1 MRGRIAKMDNP
12 SLGKGVASGAGRMG
26 GLGLR
31 EGEMKLVFRAMQNS
45 WVRLLQNPFFEP
57 DEYSPVSGKG
67 GKRITSRKFGEE
79 MRRIGEGWTP
89 GVGLS

>member
-1 MRGRIAKMDNP
+1 MRGRIAKLD
-12 SLGKGVASGAGRMG
+12 SLGKVVGAGGAMG

-31 EGEMKLVFRAMQNS
+31 EGEMKVVFRAMQNA

-57 DEYSPVSGKG
+57 DEFSPTSGKG
-67 GKRITSRKFGEE
+67 GKRITSRRFGEE
-79 MRRIGEGWTP
+79 MRQIGEGWTP